1 MEFEFDSS
9 KSIKNDEKHGIN
21 FYEAQNLWRDPFR
34 IEIPAKFVK
43 EPRILV
49 IAEFNNIIWSA
60 VITYRNQKI
69 RIISV
74 RKSRKNEKE
83 IYYRKRIR

>member
-9 KSIKNDEKHGIN
+9 KSNQNKEKHGIS
-21 FYEAQNLWRDPFR
+21 FDEAKNLWEDPFR
-34 IEIPAKFVK
+34 IEIPAKYVK
-43 EPRILV
+43 ETRILV
-49 IAEFNNIIWSA
+49 IAESNNVIWSA
-60 VITYRNQKI
+60 VITYRNYKI

-83 IYYRKRIR
+83 LYYRKRI